1 MHLMMNFSNWIF
13 LILCN
18 GLLFFVLKFNDDL
31 KQKKIINFISIQQ
44 IKFYLIIASIFL
56 IEYYF
61 IDNVYYDMYAP
72 SVRSSIISLYIYFI
86 CKKYFNTLF
95 KSKVDLKKIFL
106 IVLISLVYALLIV
119 NLQEYL
125 FYLGNRKFDTN
136 YGVYLLDYKILII
149 FIFYATLPA
158 IFEEIFFRG
167 LIFDKLK
174 LIYSTN
180 KSIIIS
186 SILFCLLHLV
196 YGSFL
201 LILFIFPISIF
212 LGYLRNRYNNLF
224 YPIVAHF
231 IYNFVVIL
239 YPLIK

>member
-1 MHLMMNFSNWIF
+1 MMNFSNWIF

-44 IKFYLIIASIFL
+44 IKLYLIIASIFL
-56 IEYYF
+56 VEYYF
-61 IDNVYYDMYAP
+61 IDSAYYSMYAP

-86 CKKYFNTLF
+86 CKKYFNTPF
-95 KSKVDLKKIFL
+95 KSKVNLKKIL
-106 IVLISLVYALLIV
+106 IIALVSLVYALLIL

-125 FYLGNRKFDTN
+125 LYLGNRKFEIN
-136 YGVYLLDYKILII
+136 YGVYLLDYKILIV
-149 FIFYATLPA
+149 FIFYTTLPA
-158 IFEEIFFRG
+158 IFEEFFFRG

-174 LIYSTN
+174 LIYSAN

-186 SILFCLLHLV
+186 SILFCLMHLV
-196 YGSFL
+196 YGSFM
-201 LILFIFPISIF
+201 LILFIFPMSIF
-212 LGYLRNRYNNLF
+212 LGYIRNRYNNLF

-231 IYNFVVIL
+231 TYNFVVIL
-239 YPLIK
+239 YPVIK